1 MATATKS
8 TKATSDKW
16 ARVTPGRTE
25 DYTNGIKNPKRSWA
39 SEASASKDNYK
50 AGVDKAHANNSFVK
64 GVTAAGDSKWQKKAL
79 AKGPGRF
86 AEGVTDAQSDYEKG
100 IAPFLSAIQATDLGP
115 RFPRGD
121 LRNLDRVKKVTEAV
135 RKVKIGS

>member
-1 MATATKS
+1 MPATKT

-16 ARVTPGRTE
+16 ARVTPGRTD
-25 DYTNGIKNPKRSWA
+25 DYKIGISNPRRSWA
-39 SEASASKDNYK
+39 AEATASKDNYK
-50 AGVDKAHANNSFVK
+50 AGVDKAHQNNSFVK
-64 GVTAAGDSKWQKKAL
+64 GIAAAGDSKWKTKAL

-100 IAPFLSAIQATDLGP
+100 VAPFLSAIASTDLGP

-135 RKVKIGS
+135 RKVKTG

>member
-1 MATATKS
+1 MGATKS

-16 ARVTPGRTE
+16 ARVTPGRSE
-25 DYTNGIKNPKRSWA
+25 DYKIGINNPKRSWSA
-39 SEASASKDNYK
+39 EATASKDNYK

-64 GVTAAGDSKWQKKAL
+64 GIAAAGDSKWKAKAL

-100 IAPFLSAIQATDLGP
+100 IAPFLSAIQSTDLGP

-135 RKVKIGS
+135 RKVKMGA

>member
-1 MATATKS
+1 MPATKS
-8 TKATSDKW
+8 TKSTSDKW
-16 ARVTPGRTE
+16 ARVTPGRSE
-25 DYTNGIKNPKRSWA
+25 DYKIGINNPKRSWA
-39 SEASASKDNYK
+39 AEATASKENYK

-64 GVTAAGDSKWQKKAL
+64 GIAAAGDSKWKTKAL
-79 AKGPGRF
+79 SKGPGRF

-121 LRNLDRVKKVTEAV
+121 IRNLDRVKKVTEAV
-135 RKVKIGS
+135 RKVKMGA

>member
-1 MATATKS
+1 MPATKS

-25 DYTNGIKNPKRSWA
+25 DYKIGINNPKRSWA
-39 SEASASKDNYK
+39 AEATAAKDNYK
-50 AGVDKAHANNSFVK
+50 VGVDKAHTDNRFVK
-64 GVTAAGDSKWQKKAL
+64 GIAAAGDNKWKTKAL

-100 IAPFLSAIQATDLGP
+100 IAPFLSAMAGLDLGP
-115 RFPRGD
+115 KFPKGD
-121 LRNLDRVKKVTEAV
+121 LRNIERV
-135 RKVKIGS
+135 RKVVDVNRKTKLSM

>member
-1 MATATKS
+1 MPATKT

-16 ARVTPGRTE
+16 ARVTPGRTD
-25 DYTNGIKNPKRSWA
+25 DYKIGISNPRRSWA
-39 SEASASKDNYK
+39 AEAKASKDNYK

-64 GVTAAGDSKWQKKAL
+64 GIESAGDSKWKNKSL

-100 IAPFLSAIQATDLGP
+100 VAPFLQAIASTDLGP

-121 LRNLDRVKKVTEAV
+121 LRNLDRVKRVTEAV
-135 RKVKIGS
+135 RKVKTG